1 MRKKFLIWNLFF
13 SGVKGSFIL
22 HWFLFGQTVPLR
34 YEVKWCFAHLYSLGV
49 VNMNLRRRVL
59 FLLKILEIFY
69 ITRLSLLNSYIFE
82 VLAPEKMT
90 ERFTSANRKIYLFI
104 PFNRKSVWHSIPSS
118 KFSHTL
124 RSENLRE
131 MFNVSTSRA
140 YIHLYYQEF
149 SGSLCPSFAAT
160 RSKRGYSGTAKN
172 ATFLGKSHLVQLF
185 FLPR

>member
-1 MRKKFLIWNLFF
+1 MIPLHAKKVSYMESFFLWRERFIHSSLIPIWPNR
-13 SGVKGSFIL
+13 
-22 HWFLFGQTVPLR
+22 T
-34 YEVKWCFAHLYSLGV
+34 FALWGKVMFCLGV

-90 ERFTSANRKIYLFI
+90 ERFTSANRKTYLFI

-124 RSENLRE
+124 RIENLRE
-131 MFNVSTSRA
+131 MLNVSTSRA

>member
-1 MRKKFLIWNLFF
+1 MLRCSKYESPEKSTFPVKDSRNLLHYEVVTVKFLH
-13 SGVKGSFIL
+13 IL
-22 HWFLFGQTVPLR
+22 
-34 YEVKWCFAHLYSLGV
+34 
-49 VNMNLRRRVL
+49 
-59 FLLKILEIFY
+59 
-69 ITRLSLLNSYIFE
+69 
-82 VLAPEKMT
+82 LAPEKMT

-131 MFNVSTSRA
+131 MLNVSTSRA

-149 SGSLCPSFAAT
+149 SGSLYPSFAAT